1 MHKVLQTSSQP
12 VTLIATGAYTNVATL
27 FQNYPFDLVNIDEVI
42 LMGGSVSGGNV
53 SSLLR
58 ELFHGLDIFTDP
70 DAAKIVTA
78 AGMRCNHGLLRK
90 P

>member
-53 SSLLR
+53 SSVA
-58 ELFHGLDIFTDP
+58 EFNIFTDP
-70 DAAKIVTA
+70 DAAKIVMEA
-78 AGMRCNHGLLRK
+78 PVKK